1 MEPLLSVPFDLDDSH
16 HITIDG
22 PASPWERER
31 AARKKRLRMLVL
43 LSTAGVLAVADTVL
57 VLLA

>member
-1 MEPLLSVPFDLDDSH
+1 MEPLLHVPFDLDDSH

-31 AARKKRLRMLVL
+31 EARAKRRRLVAL
-43 LSTAGVLAVADTVL
+43 LSLAGVLAVTDTVL